1 MKFWRTDDKIDALI
15 KPPVYVFVG
24 HDENKA
30 VRATQRREMA
40 DKVKRQASRIL
51 TQDRLRRA

>member
-1 MKFWRTDDKIDALI
+1 MKFWQKADPIDALI
-15 KPPVYVFVG
+15 KPPVYVFTG
-24 HDENKA
+24 HDEALA